1 MRNGSGK
8 SVVVLLLTMLS
19 KANKR
24 RKQNAKRMNRYLIL
38 ILSSI
43 SLVSCHYDSSN
54 KSVSI
59 QQKKLNEQVIK
70 DTAPILRR
78 EPGINENIDTL
89 LLQDGLPEITQLP
102 LMAHF
107 GYDDREMSTL
117 VRKSKNLYR
126 LPQIEKLKYIFT
138 DVFMD
143 TSLTSLCI
151 SNQRNVRNFPIDS
164 IFNFR
169 SYRYKLPNI
178 SIYESYLVCDT
189 TFKNYRFKQMP
200 CFNYMFRINGYL
212 ILYNRQ
218 NNEAK
223 VISVLY
229 MDYPHGKRRTFDI
242 DKEYNIHL
250 HDYAIAV
257 DGDSD
262 SVEAPLINYT
272 ISILPTGEIEV
283 NAPEFIVNNALG
295 GIDWKISASTTFFL
309 TNGKVRRIY
318 K

>member
-1 MRNGSGK
+1 MRY
-8 SVVVLLLTMLS
+8 
-19 KANKR
+19 KR
-24 RKQNAKRMNRYLIL
+24 ILQNIL
-38 ILSSI
+38 AASEDEL
-43 SLVSCHYDSSN
+43 
-54 KSVSI
+54 
-59 QQKKLNEQVIK
+59 
-70 DTAPILRR
+70 
-78 EPGINENIDTL
+78 GF
-89 LLQDGLPEITQLP
+89 PEITQLP

-117 VRKSKNLYR
+117 VRKSKNLYK
-126 LPQIEKLKYIFT
+126 LPPIKKLSYIFT
-138 DVFMD
+138 D
-143 TSLTSLCI
+143 TSLTPLCKSLR
-151 SNQRNVRNFPIDS
+151 SEDANFPIDS

-178 SIYESYLVCDT
+178 SIYESYLICDT
-189 TFKNYRFKQMP
+189 TFNNYRFKHEK
-200 CFNYMFRINGYL
+200 CYEYMFRTNGYL

-229 MDYPHGKRRTFDI
+229 MDYPGGKRRTFDI

-272 ISILPTGEIEV
+272 ISVLPKGEIKV
-283 NAPEFIVNNALG
+283 HAHEFVMRNDLGTILLKRPAL
-295 GIDWKISASTTFFL
+295 TTLFL
-309 TNGKVRRIY
+309 TNGQVRRIY